1 MQNACRHIAIA
12 ALLGASAACNKQQ
25 PPPEQNIVIDTN
37 AAMANAD
44 IETLPPDESSATPSN
59 ELINGA
65 DQPQVANLPAENES
79 D

>member
-12 ALLGASAACNKQQ
+12 ALLAASAACNKQQ